1 MTLDTTNELHTQ
13 IQYRLI
19 ESLSVSERRHRE
31 LVESLREI
39 VFKCDQSGCFTFLN
53 RAWAETLGYSKAE
66 SLNRPLVS
74 FLDPEDLERG
84 QQLMAQ
90 LHNQQPAIG
99 EELRFRHQAG
109 TIVWL
114 ELSAH
119 LNQENQLS
127 GSLTNI
133 TDRKQAEAALQEANE
148 ALEVRVEQRTAELKT
163 TLQEL
168 QRTQAQLVQTEK
180 MSSLGQLV
188 AGIAHEINNPVGFIS
203 GNLAHLHHY
212 AHAMLRAIALHQRYN
227 SGLPP
232 SAQAELEALDLEF
245 VMDDLPKMLLSM
257 DIGSERIRQIVLSL
271 RNFSRLDEAEF
282 KAVNIHDG
290 IDSTLMI
297 LQHRLKA
304 QPNRPGIQMLKAY
317 GDLPPVECYAGQL
330 NQVFMNLLANAID
343 ALESACLP
351 RPSENGH
358 PRPPDWLPTL
368 TISTA
373 VQAADS
379 GFMVDSVVIRISDN
393 GTGMPETVSR
403 RIFEPFFTTKPIGQ
417 GTGMGLSISYQ
428 IVAEG
433 HGGQLQCRST
443 PGQGTEFLIQIP
455 LKQPNA

>member
-1 MTLDTTNELHTQ
+1 
-13 IQYRLI
+13 
-19 ESLSVSERRHRE
+19 
-31 LVESLREI
+31 
-39 VFKCDQSGCFTFLN
+39 
-53 RAWAETLGYSKAE
+53 
-66 SLNRPLVS
+66 
-74 FLDPEDLERG
+74 
-84 QQLMAQ
+84 
-90 LHNQQPAIG
+90 
-99 EELRFRHQAG
+99 
-109 TIVWL
+109 
-114 ELSAH
+114 
-119 LNQENQLS
+119 
-127 GSLTNI
+127 
-133 TDRKQAEAALQEANE
+133 
-148 ALEVRVEQRTAELKT
+148 
-163 TLQEL
+163 LQEL

-203 GNLAHLHHY
+203 GNLEHLNYY
-212 AHAMLRAIALHQRYN
+212 AHALLRAIALHQQHN

-245 VMDDLPKMLLSM
+245 VMDDLPKLLLSM
-257 DIGSERIRQIVLSL
+257 DVGSERIRQIVLSL

-282 KAVNIHDG
+282 KAVNIHEG

-297 LQHRLKA
+297 LQHRLKTH
-304 QPNRPGIQMLKAY
+304 PNRPGIQVLKAY

-351 RPSENGH
+351 RPSGNAH

-379 GFMVDSVVIRISDN
+379 GFTVDSVVIRISDN

-433 HGGQLQCRST
+433 HGGQLQCWST

-455 LKQPNA
+455 LKQPIA